1 MMEDNYSKA
10 YKEIVEIL
18 KYIPEESGNK
28 IPKDMRDMFE
38 AEQLKTYN
46 FQIDT
51 EKTFEE
57 QELLEETNAI
67 LANIFRDYWATDY
80 QKARIIEKENQDRE
94 EWEKQKREKYNPN
107 DIFKNRNTSTITTSN
122 NNDISQDIQEQLNE
136 EYNKNLPI
144 EVKKQNIFQRLLS
157 FVKKLVLK
165 VNNIKR

>member
-18 KYIPEESGNK
+18 KYVPEESVNK
-28 IPKDMRDMFE
+28 IPKEMRDMFE

-57 QELLEETNAI
+57 QELLEETKAI

-94 EWEKQKREKYNPN
+94 EWERQKREKYNPN
-107 DIFKNRNTSTITTSN
+107 DIFKNRNTTTKD
-122 NNDISQDIQEQLNE
+122 NDISQDIQEQLKE
-136 EYNKNLPI
+136 EYNKNLPM
-144 EVKKQNIFQRLLS
+144 EVQKQNIFQKLLG
-157 FVKKLVLK
+157 FIKKLLK
-165 VNNIKR
+165 QKF

>member
-18 KYIPEESGNK
+18 KYVPEESVNK

-38 AEQLKTYN
+38 AEHLKTYN

-57 QELLEETNAI
+57 QELLEETKAI

-94 EWEKQKREKYNPN
+94 EWEKQKKRKYNPN
-107 DIFKNRNTSTITTSN
+107 DIFKNRNKSTTTASN

-144 EVKKQNIFQRLLS
+144 EVQKQNIFKRLLS

>member
-18 KYIPEESGNK
+18 KYVPKESVNK
-28 IPKDMRDMFE
+28 IPKEIRDMFE
-38 AEQLKTYN
+38 TGQLKTYN

-51 EKTFEE
+51 EKPFEE
-57 QELLEETNAI
+57 QEILEETKAI

-94 EWEKQKREKYNPN
+94 EWERQKREKYNPN
-107 DIFKNRNTSTITTSN
+107 DIFKNRNTTTNDN
-122 NNDISQDIQEQLNE
+122 NISQDIQEQLNE

-144 EVKKQNIFQRLLS
+144 EVQKQNIFQKLLG
-157 FVKKLVLK
+157 F
-165 VNNIKR
+165 IKELLHIK

>member
-18 KYIPEESGNK
+18 KYVPEESVNK
-28 IPKDMRDMFE
+28 IPKEMRDMFE

-51 EKTFEE
+51 EKNFEE
-57 QELLEETNAI
+57 QELLEETKAI

-94 EWEKQKREKYNPN
+94 EWERQKREKYNPN
-107 DIFKNRNTSTITTSN
+107 DIFKNRNTTTRIMILVKIFKN
-122 NNDISQDIQEQLNE
+122 N
-136 EYNKNLPI
+136 
-144 EVKKQNIFQRLLS
+144 
-157 FVKKLVLK
+157 
-165 VNNIKR
+165 

>member
-18 KYIPEESGNK
+18 KYVPEESVNK
-28 IPKDMRDMFE
+28 IPKEMRDMFE

-46 FQIDT
+46 FQIYT

-57 QELLEETNAI
+57 QELLEETKAI

-94 EWEKQKREKYNPN
+94 EWERQKREKYNPN
-107 DIFKNRNTSTITTSN
+107 DIFKNRNTTTKD
-122 NNDISQDIQEQLNE
+122 NDISQDIQEQLNE
-136 EYNKNLPI
+136 EYNKNLPM
-144 EVKKQNIFQRLLS
+144 EVQKQNIFQRLLS
-157 FVKKLVLK
+157 FIKKL
-165 VNNIKR
+165 IRH

>member
-18 KYIPEESGNK
+18 KYVPEESVNK
-28 IPKDMRDMFE
+28 IPKEMRDMFE

-57 QELLEETNAI
+57 QDLLEETKAI

-94 EWEKQKREKYNPN
+94 EWERQKREKYNPN
-107 DIFKNRNTSTITTSN
+107 DIFKNRNTTTKD
-122 NNDISQDIQEQLNE
+122 NDISQDIQKQLNE
-136 EYNKNLPI
+136 EYNKNLPM
-144 EVKKQNIFQRLLS
+144 EVQKQNIFQRLLS
-157 FVKKLVLK
+157 FIKKL
-165 VNNIKR
+165 IRH

>member
-18 KYIPEESGNK
+18 KYVPEESVNK
-28 IPKDMRDMFE
+28 IPKEMRDMFE
-38 AEQLKTYN
+38 AEQLKTYD

-51 EKTFEE
+51 EKVFEE
-57 QELLEETNAI
+57 QELLKETKAI

-94 EWEKQKREKYNPN
+94 EWERKKREKYNPN
-107 DIFKNRNTSTITTSN
+107 DIFKNRSTST
-122 NNDISQDIQEQLNE
+122 NNDDTSQNIQEQLNE
-136 EYNKNLPI
+136 EYNKSLPM
-144 EVKKQNIFQRLLS
+144 EVQKQNIFQRLLS
-157 FVKKLVLK
+157 FIKKLVLK

>member
-18 KYIPEESGNK
+18 KYVPEESVNK
-28 IPKDMRDMFE
+28 IPKEMRDMFE

-51 EKTFEE
+51 EKPFEE
-57 QELLEETNAI
+57 QELLEETKAI

-94 EWEKQKREKYNPN
+94 EWERQKREKYNPN
-107 DIFKNRNTSTITTSN
+107 DIFKNRNTTTKD
-122 NNDISQDIQEQLNE
+122 NDISQDIQEQLNE
-136 EYNKNLPI
+136 EYNKNLPM
-144 EVKKQNIFQRLLS
+144 EVQKQNIFQRLLK
-157 FVKKLVLK
+157 FIKKLIHK
-165 VNNIKR
+165 